1 MYTIK
6 EAATR
11 SGVSIPTLRAWERR
25 YGVVRPSR
33 TESGYRLYDEA
44 AIDRLRVMRE
54 LIADGWGAS
63 QAAAHVRDAGAEQG
77 LPAPENPSTTATAVG
92 GSRRRQ
98 RDLVAAA
105 RRIDGAELEALL
117 DEMFASVSFERAMAD
132 AVFPAL
138 VAIGDAWARGELD
151 ISGEHAASNAVV
163 RRLARHFD
171 AAGRADWQPRAIF
184 GLPPGSHH
192 EIGLLAFAVAAR
204 RAGVPILYL
213 GADVPEASWT
223 AALDRTGADVAVVG
237 VPTPRDVPA
246 AERVLATL
254 RARSPEPVA
263 FVGGGGAAGV
273 APESGVRALPNDLAA
288 AAATLAAAA
297 AGRPRRGR
305 PRSRGPRLRPAVT

>member
-1 MYTIK
+1 VYTIK
-6 EAATR
+6 EAAIR

-25 YGVVRPSR
+25 YGVVRPLR

-44 AIDRLRVMRE
+44 AIDRLRVMRD

-63 QAAAHVRDAGAEQG
+63 QAAAHVRDAGAEQA
-77 LPAPENPSTTATAVG
+77 LPAPEGISTPATAAG
-92 GSRRRQ
+92 RSRRRQ

-105 RRIDGAELEALL
+105 RRIDGADLDALL
-117 DEMFASVSFERAMAD
+117 DEAFASVSFERAMAD
-132 AVFPAL
+132 VVFPAL
-138 VAIGDAWARGELD
+138 AAIGDAWARGELD
-151 ISGEHAASNAVV
+151 VSGEHAASNAVV
-163 RRLARHFD
+163 RRLARQFD
-171 AAGRADWQPRAIF
+171 AAGRADGQPRAIL

-204 RAGVPILYL
+204 RAGVSIIYL

-223 AALDRTGADVAVVG
+223 ASLDRTGADLAVVG

-254 RARSPEPVA
+254 RVRGRELVA
-263 FVGGGGAAGV
+263 FVGGRGAAGV
-273 APESGVRALPNDLAA
+273 APETGVRALPDDLAA

-297 AGRPRRGR
+297 AGRPRRGSLR
-305 PRSRGPRLRPAVT
+305 RRGPRRRRAVT